1 MAKIKLGNR
10 PKNFKKTISVPM
22 LDGTSGTI
30 ECLFKY
36 RTRKEFGEFVDGLTE
51 AARAEGKAAEESA
64 ERDGQ
69 NEPKPFSLKD
79 HLEKTVGAN
88 AQYILEIL
96 EGWNLDVE
104 LSRESLEQLADELP
118 GATAA
123 IVETYRTAIT
133 EGRLGN

>member
-1 MAKIKLGNR
+1 MAKIKLGSR

-30 ECLFKY
+30 ECVFKY

-51 AARAEGKAAEESA
+51 AARAQGKEADASA
-64 ERDGQ
+64 EQTGDA
-69 NEPKPFSLKD
+69 EPQPFSLKD
-79 HLEKTVGAN
+79 HLEKMVGAN

-104 LSRESLEQLADELP
+104 LSRESLEQLSDELP

-123 IVETYRTAIT
+123 IVETYRAAIT